1 MSALDF
7 LEFKEFQADVSLVC
21 NKSGSGGWEVTI
33 AQDLVEVTLTSQQ
46 LDRINKK
53 IQDYIAESVELSK

>member
-21 NKSGSGGWEVTI
+21 NKSGSGGWEVTS
-33 AQDLVEVTLTSQQ
+33 TRS
-46 LDRINKK
+46 
-53 IQDYIAESVELSK
+53 